1 MWHWGQNED
10 QRQHGNNFS
19 QESAAQH
26 IVGIGDHNII
36 LFPTFTNDSFLL
48 PHLLRNMFCNDKVEN
63 LSSFAPCEHWRTAN
77 KNNLTLNLKAAT
89 FLKNFVRAV
98 WSLTRTSEMQK
109 KCEHAFLLQTADR
122 CRQWRTFG
130 QSAINNT
137 QSFSEIRIFSNN
149 SEGHIEEKKWWLLAL
164 TDTANICLFDCNEIQ
179 AGLCPSKL
187 TRVWISLWHN
197 SVEVT
202 KGQND
207 NFMPKMF
214 CHGCADMSSWSAT
227 QRDCC
232 LMQFLETHMHPL
244 STVIWWFG
252 ECSCQTCQMKTCFC
266 CPMISTDIALLTCMV
281 AGCSCSPKNGFM
293 VRKSFTFCAI
303 VSRANLLCCKIQ
315 AQNSVW
321 NCCLAKADGTIWPT
335 WRHFQFQKALS
346 STMSTIATQTFAFIC
361 PLNEHWFGQLG
372 VWNQVLFCDQWLNKA
387 TIHVWGNWCCD
398 SFMLCMFVLE
408 LMNNHPGWLQ
418 KKTDNSRHI
427 RSSVFVDT
435 QGTPIAKRILLTPN
449 QMTNLSSVDNWQQLL
464 PAQGWRTSVSWLCS
478 DASKS
483 GSIFQFLWMAKCLI
497 SVWDGV
503 LQCEMGFC
511 FSSRIFSASMWGR
524 ELGLL
529 LLGRQ
534 LSDWDERSR
543 TVLVRPQALLLVR
556 QYVVA

>member
-1 MWHWGQNED
+1 MTKWRISALLHLVNTDAQLTNTIWCSTWRLQLFWKTLSEQFGHWPE
-10 QRQHGNNFS
+10 
-19 QESAAQH
+19 
-26 IVGIGDHNII
+26 
-36 LFPTFTNDSFLL
+36 
-48 PHLLRNMFCNDKVEN
+48 LLRCKKSV
-63 LSSFAPCEHWRTAN
+63 STPSCCRQ
-77 KNNLTLNLKAAT
+77 LTDADNGGHLVSLQSTTHNPSQKSEFSATTQRDTLKKRSGGCLRWQTLQT
-89 FLKNFVRAV
+89 F
-98 WSLTRTSEMQK
+98 
-109 KCEHAFLLQTADR
+109 AFLIAMRFKQVCVLQSSQG
-122 CRQWRTFG
+122 CG
-130 QSAINNT
+130 S
-137 QSFSEIRIFSNN
+137 
-149 SEGHIEEKKWWLLAL
+149 HC
-164 TDTANICLFDCNEIQ
+164 DTIL
-179 AGLCPSKL
+179 SKSQ
-187 TRVWISLWHN
+187 RAR
-197 SVEVT
+197 
-202 KGQND
+202 
-207 NFMPKMF
+207 MF

-244 STVIWWFG
+244 STVIWCFG
-252 ECSCQTCQMKTCFC
+252 ECSCQICQMKTCFC

-398 SFMLCMFVLE
+398 SFALCMFVFE

-483 GSIFQFLWMAKCLI
+483 GSIFQFLCMAKCLI

-511 FSSRIFSASMWGR
+511 FCSRIFSASMWGR

-534 LSDWDERSR
+534 LSDCDERSR
-543 TVLVRPQALLLVR
+543 TVRPASTFTS
-556 QYVVA
+556 